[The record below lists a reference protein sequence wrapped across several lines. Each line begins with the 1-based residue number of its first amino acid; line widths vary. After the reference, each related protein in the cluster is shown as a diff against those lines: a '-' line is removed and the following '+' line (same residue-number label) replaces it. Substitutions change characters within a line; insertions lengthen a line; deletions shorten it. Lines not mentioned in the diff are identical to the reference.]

1 MAAKRQAKNAVKNEK
16 TLPIQTRSLRR
27 PVGPLVRRG
36 EHYTRAGHRPAARI
50 GLRRLPGQFIALV
63 PGAPAAAM
71 AGAAPARY
79 LLWRAAVRA
88 SGETICG
95 KRRAERGDAPQA
107 PSRPDPPALD
117 PGWKPS
123 HK

>member
-27 PVGPLVRRG
+27 AVGPLVRRG
-36 EHYTRAGHRPAARI
+36 EHDTGAGHRPAARI
-50 GLRRLPGQFIALV
+50 GLRRLPEQFIALV

-79 LLWRAAVRA
+79 LLRRAPVRA
-88 SGETICG
+88 NGEGICG
-95 KRRAERGDAPQA
+95 KRRAGPGDTSQA
-107 PSRPDPPALD
+107 PSRPD
-117 PGWKPS
+117 
-123 HK
+123 